1 MGAFLAQMAAGT
13 ILSTIIAMSRL
24 VKSTR
29 TRRVRHI
36 TAIPTSTATEVL
48 TSLRVRRTV
57 PQAAVRHC
65 CAGYARGTSA
75 KVHLA
80 SLAHLSS
87 RCGCCTPPPSKQQGK
102 ADAGLI
108 VCFAGCIMILLKFT
122 RGGSSTATAKILA
135 TRQKT
140 ILLAMASAASWD
152 DFALRDKAAKMLDL
166 AACDAIR
173 KLLKDQGRDAVG
185 QVGAGHRALARGSC
199 ASCTLF
205 SSELSQ
211 QQPV

>member
-1 MGAFLAQMAAGT
+1 
-13 ILSTIIAMSRL
+13 
-24 VKSTR
+24 
-29 TRRVRHI
+29 
-36 TAIPTSTATEVL
+36 
-48 TSLRVRRTV
+48 
-57 PQAAVRHC
+57 
-65 CAGYARGTSA
+65 
-75 KVHLA
+75 
-80 SLAHLSS
+80 
-87 RCGCCTPPPSKQQGK
+87 
-102 ADAGLI
+102 
-108 VCFAGCIMILLKFT
+108 MILLKFT

-185 QVGAGHRALARGSC
+185 QVRAGHRALARGSC
-199 ASCTLF
+199 ASCTSF
-205 SSELSQ
+205 SSELLQ